1 MKQNLLA
8 LVLEQG
14 FKINIMKVTIPFVL
28 MMVLVLQTSFVRAQI
43 SSELEP
49 VSLAVVDFR
58 GVLSKSEAARNI
70 RSVVDEKRQELRKYF
85 LEVENSLR
93 DEQKDL
99 SKKRSIVTAEAFEKR
114 ARKLKEKAQ
123 SAQKLAQ
130 TSNQKLKKSF
140 DQAMDKVQKELLR
153 TVAEVAEESG
163 VGVVLFRSAIVI
175 AVKKLD
181 ISKEVL
187 QRLNKKLP
195 NVKVNFEMAKGFQG

>member
-8 LVLEQG
+8 SVLEQG
-14 FKINIMKVTIPFVL
+14 FKIDIMKVTIPFVL
-28 MMVLVLQTSFVRAQI
+28 MIVLVLQTSFVRAQI

-195 NVKVNFEMAKGFQG
+195 DVKVHFEPIKGSK

>member
-28 MMVLVLQTSFVRAQI
+28 MIGLVLQTSFVRAQI

-99 SKKRSIVTAEAFEKR
+99 SKHWFWVELSACKLSWKSVFCFQLFLFFEIFS
-114 ARKLKEKAQ
+114 Q
-123 SAQKLAQ
+123 
-130 TSNQKLKKSF
+130 N
-140 DQAMDKVQKELLR
+140 
-153 TVAEVAEESG
+153 
-163 VGVVLFRSAIVI
+163 
-175 AVKKLD
+175 
-181 ISKEVL
+181 
-187 QRLNKKLP
+187 
-195 NVKVNFEMAKGFQG
+195 

>member
-8 LVLEQG
+8 SVLEQG
-14 FKINIMKVTIPFVL
+14 FKIDIMKVTIPFVL
-28 MMVLVLQTSFVRAQI
+28 MIVLVLQTSFVRAQI

-99 SKKRSIVTAEAFEKR
+99 SKKRSIVTAEAFEQR

-187 QRLNKKLP
+187 KRLNKKLP
-195 NVKVNFEMAKGFQG
+195 DVKVRFETIKGSK

>member
-28 MMVLVLQTSFVRAQI
+28 MLVLVLQTSFVRAQI

-153 TVAEVAEESG
+153 IVAEVAEETG

-195 NVKVNFEMAKGFQG
+195 EVKVRFEMVKGSK

>member
-1 MKQNLLA
+1 MKQNLSA

-14 FKINIMKVTIPFVL
+14 FKINIMKVLIPFIL
-28 MMVLVLQTSFVRAQI
+28 LAVLVLQTSFVRAQT

-49 VSLAVVDFR
+49 VSLAVIDFR
-58 GVLSKSEAARNI
+58 GVLAKSEAARNI
-70 RSVVDEKRQELRKYF
+70 RSAVDEKRQELRKYF

-93 DEQKDL
+93 EEQKNL

-140 DQAMDKVQKELLR
+140 DQAMDKVQKELVR
-153 TVAEVAEESG
+153 IVAEVAEESG

-187 QRLNKKLP
+187 MRLNKKLP
-195 NVKVNFEMAKGFQG
+195 DVKVRFETVKGSK

>member
-28 MMVLVLQTSFVRAQI
+28 MIVLVLQTSFVRAQI

-153 TVAEVAEESG
+153 IVAEVAEESG

-195 NVKVNFEMAKGFQG
+195 DVKVHFEPIKGSK

>member
-8 LVLEQG
+8 LVLAQG
-14 FKINIMKVTIPFVL
+14 FKIIIMKVPIPFILFV
-28 MMVLVLQTSFVRAQI
+28 VLVLQTSFVRAQV

-58 GVLSKSEAARNI
+58 GVLAKSEAARNI
-70 RSVVDEKRQELRKYF
+70 RSAVDEKRRELRKYF

-99 SKKRSIVTAEAFEKR
+99 SKKRSIVTAEAFEQR

-153 TVAEVAEESG
+153 IVAEVAEESK

-195 NVKVNFEMAKGFQG
+195 EVKVRFETIKGSN

>member
-28 MMVLVLQTSFVRAQI
+28 MIVLVLQTSFVRAQI

-70 RSVVDEKRQELRKYF
+70 RLVVDEKRQELRKYF

-153 TVAEVAEESG
+153 IVAEVAEESG

-187 QRLNKKLP
+187 KRLNKKLP
-195 NVKVNFEMAKGFQG
+195 DVKVRFETIKGSK

>member
-8 LVLEQG
+8 LVLVQG
-14 FKINIMKVTIPFVL
+14 FEINSMKVPILFIL
-28 MMVLVLQTSFVRAQI
+28 SAVLVLQTSFVRAQV

-58 GVLSKSEAARNI
+58 GVLAKSEAARNI
-70 RSVVDEKRQELRKYF
+70 RSAVDEKRRELRKYF

-99 SKKRSIVTAEAFEKR
+99 SKKRSIVTAEAFEQR

-187 QRLNKKLP
+187 KRLNKKLP
-195 NVKVNFEMAKGFQG
+195 DVKVRFETIKGSK

>member
-8 LVLEQG
+8 LVLVQG
-14 FKINIMKVTIPFVL
+14 FEINIMKVPILFIL
-28 MMVLVLQTSFVRAQI
+28 SAMLVLQTSFVRAQV

-58 GVLSKSEAARNI
+58 GVLAKSEAARNI
-70 RSVVDEKRQELRKYF
+70 RSAVDEKRRELRKYF

-99 SKKRSIVTAEAFEKR
+99 SKKRSIVTAEAFEQR

-153 TVAEVAEESG
+153 IVAEVAEESG

-195 NVKVNFEMAKGFQG
+195 EVKVRFETIKGSN

>member
-114 ARKLKEKAQ
+114 ARNLKEKAQ

-187 QRLNKKLP
+187 KRLNKKLP
-195 NVKVNFEMAKGFQG
+195 DVKVRFETIKGSK

>member
-8 LVLEQG
+8 LVLVQG
-14 FKINIMKVTIPFVL
+14 FEINIMKVPILFIL
-28 MMVLVLQTSFVRAQI
+28 SAMLVLQTSFVRAQV

-58 GVLSKSEAARNI
+58 GVLAKSEAARNI
-70 RSVVDEKRQELRKYF
+70 RSAVDEKRRELRKYF

-187 QRLNKKLP
+187 KRLNKKLP
-195 NVKVNFEMAKGFQG
+195 DVKVRFETIKGSK

>member
-114 ARKLKEKAQ
+114 ERKLKEKAQ

-187 QRLNKKLP
+187 KRLNKKLP
-195 NVKVNFEMAKGFQG
+195 DVKVRFETIKGSK

>member
-14 FKINIMKVTIPFVL
+14 FKINIMKVTITFVL

-123 SAQKLAQ
+123 SAQKFAQ

-181 ISKEVL
+181 ISKEDL

-195 NVKVNFEMAKGFQG
+195 EVKVRFEMVKGSK

>member
-8 LVLEQG
+8 LVLVQG
-14 FKINIMKVTIPFVL
+14 FEINIMKVPILFML
-28 MMVLVLQTSFVRAQI
+28 SAMLVLQTSFVRAQV

-58 GVLSKSEAARNI
+58 GVLAKSEAARNI
-70 RSVVDEKRQELRKYF
+70 RSAVDEKRRELRKYF

-99 SKKRSIVTAEAFEKR
+99 SKKRSIVTAEAFEQR

-153 TVAEVAEESG
+153 IVAEVAEESG

-195 NVKVNFEMAKGFQG
+195 EVKVRFETIKGSN

>member
-1 MKQNLLA
+1 MKVPILFILLA
-8 LVLEQG
+8 
-14 FKINIMKVTIPFVL
+14 
-28 MMVLVLQTSFVRAQI
+28 VLVLQTSFVRAQVSI
-43 SSELEP
+43 ELEP

-58 GVLSKSEAARNI
+58 GVLAKSEAARNI
-70 RSVVDEKRQELRKYF
+70 RSAVDEKRQELRKYF
-85 LEVENSLR
+85 LKVENSLR

-114 ARKLKEKAQ
+114 ARNLKEKAQ

-153 TVAEVAEESG
+153 IVAEVAEESG

-195 NVKVNFEMAKGFQG
+195 EVEVRFEMVKGSK

>member
-14 FKINIMKVTIPFVL
+14 FKINIMKLPIPFIFLAVL
-28 MMVLVLQTSFVRAQI
+28 LSQMSFARAQV

-153 TVAEVAEESG
+153 IVAEVAEETG

-187 QRLNKKLP
+187 QRLNRKLP
-195 NVKVNFEMAKGFQG
+195 EVKVRFEMVKGSK

>member
-8 LVLEQG
+8 LVLAQG
-14 FKINIMKVTIPFVL
+14 FKIIIMKVPIPFILFV
-28 MMVLVLQTSFVRAQI
+28 VLVLQTSFVRAQV

-58 GVLSKSEAARNI
+58 GVLAKSEAARNI
-70 RSVVDEKRQELRKYF
+70 RSAVDEKREELRKYF

-93 DEQKDL
+93 DEQKNL

-153 TVAEVAEESG
+153 IVAEVAEETG

-195 NVKVNFEMAKGFQG
+195 EVKVRFEMVKGSK

>member
-8 LVLEQG
+8 LVLAQG
-14 FKINIMKVTIPFVL
+14 FKIIIMKVPIPFILFV
-28 MMVLVLQTSFVRAQI
+28 VLVLQTSFVRAQVA
-43 SSELEP
+43 SELEP

-58 GVLSKSEAARNI
+58 GVLAKSEAARNI
-70 RSVVDEKRQELRKYF
+70 RSAVDEKRQELRQYF
-85 LEVENSLR
+85 LEVENNLR
-93 DEQKDL
+93 DEQKNL
-99 SKKRSIVTAEAFEKR
+99 SKQRSLVTAEAFEQR
-114 ARKLKEKAQ
+114 ARNLKEKAQ

-140 DQAMDKVQKELLR
+140 DQAMDQVQKELLR
-153 TVAEVAEESG
+153 IVAEVAEETG

-195 NVKVNFEMAKGFQG
+195 EVKVRFEMVKGSK

>member
-14 FKINIMKVTIPFVL
+14 FKINIMKVTITFVL

-70 RSVVDEKRQELRKYF
+70 RLVVDEKRQELRKYF

-187 QRLNKKLP
+187 KRLNKKLP
-195 NVKVNFEMAKGFQG
+195 DVKVRFETIKGSK

>member
-8 LVLEQG
+8 LVLVQG
-14 FKINIMKVTIPFVL
+14 FNINIMKVPIPFIL
-28 MMVLVLQTSFVRAQI
+28 LAVLVLQTSFVRAQV

-58 GVLSKSEAARNI
+58 GVLAKSEAARNI
-70 RSVVDEKRQELRKYF
+70 RSAVDEKREELRKYF

-93 DEQKDL
+93 DEQKNL
-99 SKKRSIVTAEAFEKR
+99 SKKRSIVTAEAFEQR
-114 ARKLKEKAQ
+114 ARNLKEKAQ

-153 TVAEVAEESG
+153 IVAEVAEESG

-195 NVKVNFEMAKGFQG
+195 EVKVRFETIKGSN

>member
-8 LVLEQG
+8 LVLAQG
-14 FKINIMKVTIPFVL
+14 FRIIIMKVPIPFIL
-28 MMVLVLQTSFVRAQI
+28 LAVLVLQTSFVRAQV

-58 GVLSKSEAARNI
+58 GVLAKSEAARNI
-70 RSVVDEKRQELRKYF
+70 RSAVDEKREELRKYF

-99 SKKRSIVTAEAFEKR
+99 SKKRSIVTAEAFEQR
-114 ARKLKEKAQ
+114 ARNLKEKAQ

-130 TSNQKLKKSF
+130 TSNKKLKKSF

-153 TVAEVAEESG
+153 IVAEVAEETG

-187 QRLNKKLP
+187 QRLNRKLP
-195 NVKVNFEMAKGFQG
+195 EVKVRFEMVKGSK

>member
-14 FKINIMKVTIPFVL
+14 FKINIMKITIPFVL
-28 MMVLVLQTSFVRAQI
+28 MMVVVLQTSFVRAQI

-187 QRLNKKLP
+187 KRLNKKLP
-195 NVKVNFEMAKGFQG
+195 DVKVRFETIKGSK

>member
-28 MMVLVLQTSFVRAQI
+28 MIVLVLQTSFVRAQI

-187 QRLNKKLP
+187 KRLNKKLP
-195 NVKVNFEMAKGFQG
+195 DVKVHFEPIKGSK

>member
-8 LVLEQG
+8 LVLAQG
-14 FKINIMKVTIPFVL
+14 FRIIIMKVPIPFIL
-28 MMVLVLQTSFVRAQI
+28 LAVLVLQTSFVRAQV

-58 GVLSKSEAARNI
+58 GVLAKSDAARNI
-70 RSVVDEKRQELRKYF
+70 RSAVDEKREELRKYF

-99 SKKRSIVTAEAFEKR
+99 SKKRSIVTAEAFEQR

-187 QRLNKKLP
+187 KRLNKKLP
-195 NVKVNFEMAKGFQG
+195 DVKVRFESIKGSK

>member
-8 LVLEQG
+8 LVLVQG
-14 FKINIMKVTIPFVL
+14 FEINIMKVPILFIL
-28 MMVLVLQTSFVRAQI
+28 SAMLVLQTSFVRGQV

-58 GVLSKSEAARNI
+58 GVLAKSEAARNI
-70 RSVVDEKRQELRKYF
+70 RSAVDEKRRELRKYF

-99 SKKRSIVTAEAFEKR
+99 SKKRSIVTAEAFEQR

-187 QRLNKKLP
+187 KRLNKKLP
-195 NVKVNFEMAKGFQG
+195 DVKVRFETIKGSK

>member
-8 LVLEQG
+8 LVLAQG
-14 FKINIMKVTIPFVL
+14 FKIIIMKVPIPFILFV
-28 MMVLVLQTSFVRAQI
+28 VLVLQTSFVHAQA

-58 GVLSKSEAARNI
+58 GVLAKSEAARNI
-70 RSVVDEKRQELRKYF
+70 RSAVDEKRQELRQYF
-85 LEVENSLR
+85 LEVENNLR
-93 DEQKDL
+93 DEQKNL
-99 SKKRSIVTAEAFEKR
+99 SKKRSLVTAEAFEQR
-114 ARKLKEKAQ
+114 ARNLKEKAQ

-140 DQAMDKVQKELLR
+140 DQAMDQVQKELLR
-153 TVAEVAEESG
+153 IVAEVAEETG

-195 NVKVNFEMAKGFQG
+195 EVKVRFEMVKGSK

>member
-8 LVLEQG
+8 LVLAQG
-14 FKINIMKVTIPFVL
+14 FEINIMKVPILFIL
-28 MMVLVLQTSFVRAQI
+28 SAMLVLQTSFVRAQV

-58 GVLSKSEAARNI
+58 GVLAKSEAARNI
-70 RSVVDEKRQELRKYF
+70 RSAVDEKRRELRKYF

-99 SKKRSIVTAEAFEKR
+99 SKKRSIVTAEAFEQR

-187 QRLNKKLP
+187 KRLNKKLP
-195 NVKVNFEMAKGFQG
+195 DVKVRFETIKGSK

>member
-28 MMVLVLQTSFVRAQI
+28 MIVLVLQMSFVRAQI

-99 SKKRSIVTAEAFEKR
+99 SKKRSIVTAEAFEQR

-153 TVAEVAEESG
+153 IVAEVAEESK

-195 NVKVNFEMAKGFQG
+195 EVKVRFETIKGSN

>member
-1 MKQNLLA
+1 MKQNLSA

-14 FKINIMKVTIPFVL
+14 FKINIMKVSIPFIL
-28 MMVLVLQTSFVRAQI
+28 LAVLVLQTSFVRAQA
-43 SSELEP
+43 SSELKP

-58 GVLSKSEAARNI
+58 GVLAKSEAARNI
-70 RSVVDEKRQELRKYF
+70 RSAVDEKRQELRKYF

-93 DEQKDL
+93 DEQKNL

-140 DQAMDKVQKELLR
+140 DQAMDKVQKELVR
-153 TVAEVAEESG
+153 IIAEVAEESG

-187 QRLNKKLP
+187 TRLNKKLP
-195 NVKVNFEMAKGFQG
+195 DVKVRFETVKGSK

>member
-8 LVLEQG
+8 SVLEQG
-14 FKINIMKVTIPFVL
+14 FKIDIMKVTIPFVL
-28 MMVLVLQTSFVRAQI
+28 MIVLVLQTSFVRAQI

-153 TVAEVAEESG
+153 IVAEVAEETG

-195 NVKVNFEMAKGFQG
+195 EVKVRFEMVKGSK

>member
-8 LVLEQG
+8 LVLVQG
-14 FKINIMKVTIPFVL
+14 FEIHIMKVPILFIL
-28 MMVLVLQTSFVRAQI
+28 LAVLVLQTSFVRAQV

-58 GVLSKSEAARNI
+58 GVLAKSEAARNI
-70 RSVVDEKRQELRKYF
+70 RSAVDEKRQELRKYF

-99 SKKRSIVTAEAFEKR
+99 SKKRSIVTAEAFEQR
-114 ARKLKEKAQ
+114 ARSLKEKAQ

-153 TVAEVAEESG
+153 IVAEVAEESG

-195 NVKVNFEMAKGFQG
+195 EVKVRFETIKGSN

>member
-8 LVLEQG
+8 LVLVQG
-14 FKINIMKVTIPFVL
+14 FEINIMKVPILFIL
-28 MMVLVLQTSFVRAQI
+28 SAMLVLQTSFVRAQV

-58 GVLSKSEAARNI
+58 GVLAKSEAARNI
-70 RSVVDEKRQELRKYF
+70 RSAVDEKRRELRKYF

-99 SKKRSIVTAEAFEKR
+99 SKKRSIVTAEAFEQR

-187 QRLNKKLP
+187 KRLNKKLP
-195 NVKVNFEMAKGFQG
+195 DVKVRFETIKGSK

>member
-187 QRLNKKLP
+187 KRLNKKLP
-195 NVKVNFEMAKGFQG
+195 DVKVRFETIKGSK

>member
-8 LVLEQG
+8 LVLVQG
-14 FKINIMKVTIPFVL
+14 FEINSMKVPILFIL
-28 MMVLVLQTSFVRAQI
+28 SAVLVLQTSFVRAQV

-58 GVLSKSEAARNI
+58 GVLAKSEAARNI
-70 RSVVDEKRQELRKYF
+70 RSAVDEKRQELRKYF

-153 TVAEVAEESG
+153 IVAEVAEESG

-195 NVKVNFEMAKGFQG
+195 EVKVRFETIKGSN

>member
-8 LVLEQG
+8 LVLVQG
-14 FKINIMKVTIPFVL
+14 FEINIMKVPILFIL
-28 MMVLVLQTSFVRAQI
+28 SAVLVLQTSFVRAQV

-58 GVLSKSEAARNI
+58 GVLAKSEAARNI
-70 RSVVDEKRQELRKYF
+70 RSAVDEKRQELRKYF

-99 SKKRSIVTAEAFEKR
+99 SKKRSIVTAEAFEQR
-114 ARKLKEKAQ
+114 ARSLKEKAQ

-153 TVAEVAEESG
+153 IVAEVAEESG

-195 NVKVNFEMAKGFQG
+195 EVKVRFETIKGSN

>member
-28 MMVLVLQTSFVRAQI
+28 MIGLVLQTSFVRAQI

-123 SAQKLAQ
+123 SAQRLAQ

-187 QRLNKKLP
+187 KRLNKKLP
-195 NVKVNFEMAKGFQG
+195 DVKVRFETIKGSK

>member
-99 SKKRSIVTAEAFEKR
+99 SKKRSIVTAEAFEQR

-187 QRLNKKLP
+187 KRLNKKLP
-195 NVKVNFEMAKGFQG
+195 DVKVRFETIKGSK